1 MWCAGSHRGG
11 TARAIGLGLCAIAT
25 AAAVEARARPA
36 AAADARTPPDGIT
49 GADKAAAL
57 AATRAGNRLL
67 DAGKPEEALAKFR
80 EAHRLVGGDKLRFN
94 LGQALRAIPGREVEA
109 FTEFDTFL
117 ARVPSP
123 PANLVEEAASE
134 RRAMGATL
142 GFITV
147 DAPAEA
153 TVIVDGQSA
162 GKAPLPQAI
171 VVRPGAHRLRI
182 EKQGFRAVADDVTVG
197 AGERVPR
204 AFTLD
209 PIPIAAPPVRA
220 GAEAAIDLRGQPAGD
235 ADADSPGLLGRWWF
249 WAAAGA
255 AVAAAAATVWLA
267 RGSTTT
273 HFECPP
279 GGLQCRTLP

>member
-1 MWCAGSHRGG
+1 MLCAGSYRGG
-11 TARAIGLGLCAIAT
+11 TARVIGLGLCALAT
-25 AAAVEARARPA
+25 AAAAVARARPA
-36 AAADARTPPDGIT
+36 AAAPRNPPDALS

-57 AATRAGNRLL
+57 AATREGNRLL

-94 LGQALRAIPGREVEA
+94 MGQALRAIPGREVEA

-117 ARVPSP
+117 ARVPSA
-123 PANLVEEAASE
+123 PANLVEEAATE
-134 RRAMGATL
+134 RRTLGATL

-153 TVIVDGQSA
+153 TVIVDGQAA

-182 EKQGFRAVADDVTVG
+182 EKTGFRPVADDVTVG
-197 AGERVPR
+197 AGQRVPR

-209 PIPIAAPPVRA
+209 PIPVAVRPEGA
-220 GAEAAIDLRGQPAGD
+220 GDEAAIDLRAPPAGD
-235 ADADSPGLLGRWWF
+235 AAAASPGLLGRWWF
-249 WAAAGA
+249 WTAAGVV
-255 AVAAAAATVWLA
+255 VAAALGAVWLA
-267 RGSTTT
+267 RGETT
-273 HFECPP
+273 HYECPA
-279 GGLQCRTLP
+279 GVTECRTLP